1 MIKFTELNKTFI
13 IKKKIKS
20 HRNSRGRVKRQPA
33 RKRNEISAS
42 LDLSLSLFLAHLRC
56 EPAAHEIP
64 KPPPTF
70 QNSQTPPFLVALPP
84 PFSSAPDSLLPPP
97 PTALLSAAA
106 AAEAVR
112 HRSHRRR
119 RPAGAPLHD
128 YDDASPARG
137 KQPPLRA
144 REREIE
150 RESSPLSCLPARSP
164 SLGLHRSPV
173 ARAVG
178 VRSGGAAFL
187 LGFMPPRWI

>member
-1 MIKFTELNKTFI
+1 MTIKFTELNKTFI

-84 PFSSAPDSLLPPP
+84 PFSSAPDSLCFHLHPLLSSPPP
-97 PTALLSAAA
+97 PPRRPYATALTDADDLQAPLSMTMMTPPPLEVSNRLSA
-106 AAEAVR
+106 
-112 HRSHRRR
+112 
-119 RPAGAPLHD
+119 
-128 YDDASPARG
+128 
-137 KQPPLRA
+137 RA
-144 REREIE
+144 RER
-150 RESSPLSCLPARSP
+150 
-164 SLGLHRSPV
+164 
-173 ARAVG
+173 
-178 VRSGGAAFL
+178 
-187 LGFMPPRWI
+187 